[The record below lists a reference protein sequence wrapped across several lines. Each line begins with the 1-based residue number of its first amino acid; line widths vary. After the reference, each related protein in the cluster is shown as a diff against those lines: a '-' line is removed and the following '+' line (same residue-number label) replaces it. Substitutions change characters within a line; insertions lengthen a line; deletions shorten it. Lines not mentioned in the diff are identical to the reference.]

1 MNRGLKGP
9 LLDPSRTQFHCDE
22 TDVHSSTASMVV
34 HSVLAH
40 HADSINVINLRV
52 KNSRIRNAISAQLVS
67 SAK

>member
-1 MNRGLKGP
+1 MNRSLKGP
-9 LLDPSRTQFHCDE
+9 LLDPSRTQFRCDE
-22 TDVHSSTASMVV
+22 TDVQSPTASMVV